1 MWNEYNTAFFSE
13 ASPMLCKDSANREK
27 RMLVFFSEVQPI
39 LCKDSANRTQSSLL
53 EIAEVQPILCKDTY
67 FNRTSQCMHRI
78 IKICLL
84 NMGQKHNLQKQNQR
98 MSIKNPLLRINNVN
112 ERIYFNYAHW
122 FQSLER
128 NESE

>member
-1 MWNEYNTAFFSE
+1 MKSFS
-13 ASPMLCKDSANREK
+13 SVCYILCKDSANREK
-27 RMLVFFSEVQPI
+27 RMLVFFS
-39 LCKDSANRTQSSLL
+39 
-53 EIAEVQPILCKDTY
+53 EVQPILCKDTY

-122 FQSLER
+122 FQLIS
-128 NESE
+128 NIDNIDNSGQ

>member
-1 MWNEYNTAFFSE
+1 MKSFS
-13 ASPMLCKDSANREK
+13 SVRYILYIDSANREK

-39 LCKDSANRTQSSLL
+39 LCKDSANRMQSSLF

-98 MSIKNPLLRINNVN
+98 MSIKNPLLGINNVN
-112 ERIYFNYAHW
+112 ERIYSIMHIGF
-122 FQSLER
+122 SL
-128 NESE
+128 

>member
-1 MWNEYNTAFFSE
+1 MKSFS
-13 ASPMLCKDSANREK
+13 SVRY
-27 RMLVFFSEVQPI
+27 I
-39 LCKDSANRTQSSLL
+39 LYKNSANRTQSSLL

-122 FQSLER
+122 FQLIS
-128 NESE
+128 NIDNSGQ

>member
-1 MWNEYNTAFFSE
+1 MKSFSSVCYILYKNS
-13 ASPMLCKDSANREK
+13 ASRTQSSLLGIAEVKPILCKDSANREK
-27 RMLVFFSEVQPI
+27 RMLVFFS
-39 LCKDSANRTQSSLL
+39 
-53 EIAEVQPILCKDTY
+53 EVQPILCKDTY